1 MIRMFQWVFWIAA
14 AHFPVDSAS
23 LSCRWFPGVGRP
35 GYSNCTARKSLQHWR
50 RTSVTHPAQP
60 SACQQPPKLMSKS
73 FLALTAACLVGLASC
88 NPPPPVPPP
97 RFQPNPPYPPEQ
109 VSPYGA
115 QNDISPP
122 PEPTPPAPPPPPTAT
137 GGYPT
142 AQRTA
147 NPDQVLSPYE
157 PYNVIDVAGFKS
169 GQLARDPSNQKIF
182 RIP

>member
-1 MIRMFQWVFWIAA
+1 MLKRSLLMLFAA
-14 AHFPVDSAS
+14 ALGAV
-23 LSCRWFPGVGRP
+23 SC
-35 GYSNCTARKSLQHWR
+35 T
-50 RTSVTHPAQP
+50 
-60 SACQQPPKLMSKS
+60 PPE
-73 FLALTAACLVGLASC
+73 
-88 NPPPPVPPP
+88 PVPPP
-97 RFQPNPPYPPEQ
+97 RFTPTPPFAPEPVYPDEPQ
-109 VSPYGA
+109 T
-115 QNDISPP
+115 DISPP
-122 PEPTPPAPPPPPTAT
+122 PPPSPQPPPTAT

>member
-1 MIRMFQWVFWIAA
+1 
-14 AHFPVDSAS
+14 
-23 LSCRWFPGVGRP
+23 
-35 GYSNCTARKSLQHWR
+35 
-50 RTSVTHPAQP
+50 
-60 SACQQPPKLMSKS
+60 MSKS
-73 FLALTAACLVGLASC
+73 FLALAAASLAGLASC
-88 NPPPPVPPP
+88 TPPPPVPPP

-122 PEPTPPAPPPPPTAT
+122 PEPTPPAPQAPPTAT